1 MNWLS
6 PHLLPAYKVVSER
19 TFQWAGEQLSD
30 GKSRNQEELERI
42 GVNTGAGLLVR
53 GLWTLPDG
61 RDWLQGK
68 LGLALVGKGM
78 LSKSLIQFSADGWGC
93 VPSL

>member
-30 GKSRNQEELERI
+30 GKSRNQEELERN
-42 GVNTGAGLLVR
+42 GVNTGAGLLEKR
-53 GLWTLPDG
+53 HLRNRADCQLP
-61 RDWLQGK
+61 
-68 LGLALVGKGM
+68 
-78 LSKSLIQFSADGWGC
+78 SA
-93 VPSL
+93 